1 MLPGVR
7 RADAVGG
14 AAGETAAGRARE
26 HAMRYATVTLTWDDG
41 RVHPV
46 DDLLAREDDVRV
58 TAVRYVSP
66 GPEGRYVELLE
77 LEGDLSLAR
86 RLLADSPDVIEFD
99 VTGAAGRGVAYVQC
113 RTAGLVDDLLAA
125 LHGHQIVVDW
135 PMEYLR
141 DGTRGLRVTAVG
153 TSRAIQRAAADL
165 PAGVDLV
172 LERTGEYDPD
182 AGRPGGP
189 LTERQRELLELAAA
203 EGYYEV
209 PRRTTHRELAAKL
222 GVSAGTVSERLQRVE
237 ARLVDAFLDSA

>member
-1 MLPGVR
+1 
-7 RADAVGG
+7 
-14 AAGETAAGRARE
+14 
-26 HAMRYATVTLTWDDG
+26 MRYATVSLTWDDG

-46 DDLLAREDDVRV
+46 DDLLARDDDVRV

-77 LEGDLSLAR
+77 LEGDLSRAR
-86 RLLADSPDVIEFD
+86 RLLADSPDV
-99 VTGAAGRGVAYVQC
+99 TGATGKGVAYVQC

-125 LHGHQIVVDW
+125 LHDHQIVVDW

-141 DGTRGLRVTAVG
+141 DGARGLRLTAVG
-153 TSRAIQRAAADL
+153 TSRAVQRAAADL
-165 PAGVDLV
+165 PAGVDLD

-182 AGRPGGP
+182 AGHPGGP

-209 PRRTTHRELAAKL
+209 PRRTTHRELAAEL

-237 ARLVDAFLDSA
+237 ARLVDAFLDSV